1 MGGLIAHP
9 DYTASFNTSTFFTN
23 MVGNLTQGGAKLKRI
38 FIEPKLPEGL
48 APLAELSQNIW
59 WCWNHDAIELFQ
71 SIDYEQF
78 VALHRN
84 PVALLDELTIERA
97 QALLSNPNF
106 VAHMKRVHKAFRDYM
121 EKAPKKTG
129 EQIGY
134 FCMEYGLHQS
144 LRLYSGGLGVL
155 AGDYLKEI
163 SDRNANFVAMGLLYR
178 YGYFQQ
184 GISNS
189 GEQLHNYEPVKFT
202 QLPLQPVRDERGE
215 WIKIHVNLSGRTVW
229 AKVWMLPVGRM
240 PLYLLDT
247 DIDDNIW
254 EDRNLTHQLY
264 GGDNEHR
271 LRQELLLGIGGL
283 RALNAIGIQPDLFHL
298 NEGHAAFLG
307 LERLRNYMKD
317 NGLAFEEALEVVRAS
332 QLFTTHTPVPAG
344 HDTFSEGLL
353 RDYLYEY
360 TYALDLSWEN
370 LVGLGRRNAK
380 DNNELF
386 NVSHLAIRTS
396 QEINGVS
403 RLHGEVSQRMFEE
416 LNPDYNYAES
426 NIGYVTNS
434 VHFPT
439 WVAREWLDFYEKK
452 LGKGILDNQTDK
464 KLWQKIHAVP
474 AGEIMDIRRLLK
486 KRLLD
491 WVRKS
496 LAEDLMR
503 RGENPR
509 STFEIVNAIKD
520 DALVFGFARRFATYK
535 RATLL
540 FSNEKRLAE
549 IVNNPDRP
557 VIFLFAG
564 KAHPA
569 DKGGQEFIRLV
580 YNVTKNPDF
589 KGKVVFLENYS
600 MEMAKLLVQ
609 GVDVWLN
616 NPTRPK
622 EASGTSGMKAV
633 MNGVMNFSVL
643 DGWWCEGYRP
653 GAGWA
658 LPEKDTYPDQPGL
671 QNELDAETI
680 YNTLENDI
688 VPTYYEQDKNGVS
701 ERWVSHIKNTIAEIA
716 PEFVMGRMLDDY
728 QSRFYSKLAKANQQ
742 IKQKDFAQ
750 ARALAAWKNRI
761 RLSWQAIELLDL
773 QAPDTFNRS
782 LPLGEKFDATATLH
796 LHDLSADDLGVEV
809 VFYKRHS
816 EKELEFLFVQ
826 QMDLKSKKGP
836 EAVFACSFVPRT
848 AGVFEYGFRLFPK
861 HPMLAHRQDFGLVRW
876 L

>member
-1 MGGLIAHP
+1 MTQTISQP
-9 DYTASFNTSTFFTN
+9 SPSYTSHN

-48 APLAELSQNIW
+48 APLSELAQNIW
-59 WCWNHDAIELFQ
+59 WCWNHEATELFQ
-71 SIDYEQF
+71 SIDPHQF
-78 VALHRN
+78 VSHQYN
-84 PVALLDELTIERA
+84 PIALLEELSIERA
-97 QALLSNPNF
+97 QELLADADF
-106 VAHMKRVHKAFRDYM
+106 VARMKRVHKTFRDYIDQ
-121 EKAPKKTG
+121 APAKSG
-129 EQIGY
+129 AQIGY

-163 SDRNANFVAMGLLYR
+163 SDRNANFVAVGLLYR

-184 GISNS
+184 GISNN
-189 GEQLHNYEPVKFT
+189 GEQLHHSDPAKFT
-202 QLPLQPVRDERGE
+202 QLPLQPVRDARGE

-229 AKVWMLPVGRM
+229 AKVWQLPVGRM

-254 EDRNLTHQLY
+254 EDRSITHQLY
-264 GGDNEHR
+264 GGDNENR

-283 RALNAIGIQPDLFHL
+283 RALKAIGINPDLYHL

-317 NGLAFEEALEVVRAS
+317 MGLGFEEAIEVVRS
-332 QLFTTHTPVPAG
+332 TQLFTTHTPVPAG
-344 HDTFSEGLL
+344 HDTFSEALL

-360 TYALDLSWEN
+360 TYALDLPWET
-370 LVGLGRRNAK
+370 LIGLGRLDAK
-380 DNNELF
+380 DSNELF

-416 LNPDYNYAES
+416 LNPDYHYAES

-439 WVAREWLDFYEKK
+439 WVAREWLDFYEQK
-452 LGKGILDNQTDK
+452 LGKEILENQTDK
-464 KLWQKIHAVP
+464 KFWHKIHQVAD
-474 AGEIMDIRRLLK
+474 GDIMAIRRLLK

-509 STFEIVNAIKD
+509 NTFEIVNAIKD

-569 DKGGQEFIRLV
+569 DKGGQEFIRFV
-580 YNVTKNPDF
+580 YNVTKNPAF
-589 KGKVVFLENYS
+589 KGKVIFLENYS

-658 LPEKDTYPDQPGL
+658 LPEKDTYPDQPAL

-680 YNTLENDI
+680 YNTFENDI
-688 VPTYYEQDKNGVS
+688 VPSYYEQDKNGVS

-716 PEFVMGRMLDDY
+716 PEFVMGRMLHDY
-728 QSRFYSKLAKANQQ
+728 QTRFYSKLAQSSEKL
-742 IKQKDFAQ
+742 KQNDFAF
-750 ARALAAWKNRI
+750 ARELADWKI
-761 RLSWQAIELLDL
+761 RVRRNWQALELVDL

-782 LPLGEKFDATATLH
+782 LPLGEKFEATATLN
-796 LHDLSADDLGVEV
+796 LQDLGAEDVGVEV
-809 VFYKRHS
+809 VFFKRQS

-826 QMDLKSKKGP
+826 EMDVKSKIGG
-836 EAVFACSFVPRT
+836 EVEFACSFVPHT
-848 AGVFEYGFRLFPK
+848 AGVFEFGFRLFPK
-861 HPMLAHRQDFGLVRW
+861 HPLLQHRQDFGLVRW

>member
-1 MGGLIAHP
+1 
-9 DYTASFNTSTFFTN
+9 

-38 FIEPKLPEGL
+38 FIEPKLPDGL
-48 APLAELSQNIW
+48 SPLAELAQNIW
-59 WCWNHDAIELFQ
+59 WCWNHEATELFQ
-71 SIDYEQF
+71 SIDAQQF
-78 VALHRN
+78 IAHQYN
-84 PVALLDELTIERA
+84 PLALLDDLSIERA
-97 QALLSNPNF
+97 QELLADTDFIARMN
-106 VAHMKRVHKAFRDYM
+106 RVHKSFRDYID
-121 EKAPKKTG
+121 KAPALTG
-129 EQIGY
+129 PKIGY

-163 SDRNANFVAMGLLYR
+163 SDRNANFVAVGLLYR

-184 GISNS
+184 GISNN

-202 QLPLQPVRDERGE
+202 QLPLQPVRDARGE

-229 AKVWMLPVGRM
+229 AKIWKLPVGRM

-254 EDRNLTHQLY
+254 EDRNITHQLY
-264 GGDNEHR
+264 GGDNENR
-271 LRQELLLGIGGL
+271 LRQEILLGIGGL
-283 RALNAIGIQPDLFHL
+283 RALKAIGINPDLYHL
-298 NEGHAAFLG
+298 NEGHASFLG

-317 NGLAFEEALEVVRAS
+317 TGLSFEEALEVVRS
-332 QLFTTHTPVPAG
+332 TQLFTTHTPVPAG
-344 HDTFSEGLL
+344 HDTFSEALL

-360 TYALDLSWEN
+360 TYALDITWEA
-370 LVGLGRRNAK
+370 LVGLGRLNAK
-380 DNNELF
+380 DDAELF

-416 LNPDYNYAES
+416 LNPDYNFAES

-434 VHFPT
+434 VHLPT
-439 WVAREWLDFYEKK
+439 WIAREWLDFYEQK
-452 LGKGILDNQTDK
+452 LGKTILDNQTDK
-464 KLWQKIHAVP
+464 KFWHKIHQVAD
-474 AGEIMDIRRLLK
+474 GDIMSIRRLLK

-589 KGKVVFLENYS
+589 KGKVIFLENYS

-616 NPTRPK
+616 NPIRPK

-688 VPTYYEQDKNGVS
+688 VPSYYDQDKNGVS
-701 ERWVSHIKNTIAEIA
+701 VRWVSHIKNTIADIA
-716 PEFVMGRMLDDY
+716 PEFVMGRMLQDY
-728 QSRFYSKLAKANQQ
+728 QDRFYSKLGKRSEKL
-742 IKQKDFAQ
+742 KQKDY
-750 ARALAAWKNRI
+750 ALARELADWKMRI
-761 RLSWQAIELLDL
+761 RSSWPALELIDL

-782 LPLGEKFDATATLH
+782 LPLGEKFDAKAILN
-796 LHDLSADDLGVEV
+796 LQDLSPEDVGVEV

-816 EKELEFLFVQ
+816 EKELEFLYAQ
-826 QMDLKSKKGP
+826 EMDLISKK
-836 EAVFACSFVPRT
+836 EKEVVFECSFVPRT

-861 HPMLAHRQDFGLVRW
+861 NALLPHRQDFGLVRW

>member
-1 MGGLIAHP
+1 
-9 DYTASFNTSTFFTN
+9 
-23 MVGNLTQGGAKLKRI
+23 MVGNLTQKGAKLKRI
-38 FIEPKLPEGL
+38 FIEPQLPESL
-48 APLAELSQNIW
+48 SPLAELSQNIW
-59 WCWNHDAIELFQ
+59 WCWNHEAIELFE
-71 SIDYEQF
+71 SIDAPLFEQ
-78 VALHRN
+78 LDHN
-84 PVALLDELTIERA
+84 PVALLDELSTERS
-97 QALLSNPNF
+97 QALLADKAF
-106 VAHMKRVHKAFRDYM
+106 MARLKKVHAAFRDYM
-121 EKAPKKTG
+121 SLSPAKNSPL
-129 EQIGY
+129 IGY

-163 SDRNANFVAMGLLYR
+163 SDRNAHFVAVGLLYR

-184 GISNS
+184 GISSS
-189 GEQLHNYEPVKFT
+189 GEQLHHSDPAKFT
-202 QLPLQPVRDERGE
+202 QLPLQPVRDARGE
-215 WIKIHVNLSGRTVW
+215 WVKIHVNLSGRTVW
-229 AKVWMLPVGRM
+229 AKIWMLPVGRM

-254 EDRNLTHQLY
+254 EDRSITHQLY
-264 GGDNEHR
+264 GGDNENR

-283 RALNAIGIQPDLFHL
+283 RALNAIGIQPDVYHL

-307 LERLRNYMKD
+307 LERLRNYIKD
-317 NGLAFEEALEVVRAS
+317 EGLSFDEALEVVRAT

-344 HDTFSEGLL
+344 HDTFSEALL
-353 RDYLYEY
+353 RDYLFEY
-360 TYALDLSWEN
+360 TYALGIPWEQ
-370 LVGLGRRNAK
+370 LVGLGRVNAA
-380 DNNELF
+380 DPLELF

-396 QEINGVS
+396 QEVNGVS
-403 RLHGEVSQRMFEE
+403 RLHGEVSKHMFEE
-416 LNPDYNYAES
+416 LAPDYNFAES
-426 NIGYVTNS
+426 QIGYVTNS

-439 WVAREWLDFYEKK
+439 WVAKEWLEFYEEK
-452 LGKGILDNQTDK
+452 LGKGILQNQTDK
-464 KLWQKIHAVP
+464 KLWQKIHQVP
-474 AGEIMDIRRLLK
+474 DADIMALRRKLK

-491 WVRKS
+491 WVRKT
-496 LAEDLMR
+496 LADDLLR

-509 STFEIVNAIKD
+509 TTFETVNAIQD

-540 FSNEKRLAE
+540 FTNEQRLAE
-549 IVNNPDRP
+549 IVGDPERP

-580 YNVTKNPDF
+580 YNVTKNPAF
-589 KGKVVFLENYS
+589 KGKVIFLENYS

-616 NPTRPK
+616 NPMRPK

-658 LPEKDTYPDQPGL
+658 LPEKDTYPDQPAL

-688 VPTYYEQDKNGVS
+688 VPTYYAQDKNGIS
-701 ERWVSHIKNTIAEIA
+701 KAWLAHIKNTIAEIA

-728 QSRFYSKLAKANQQ
+728 YQRFYNKLFERSKKLKQHDYKAARELADWKA
-742 IKQKDFAQ
+742 
-750 ARALAAWKNRI
+750 RVR
-761 RLSWQAIELLDL
+761 RSWPAIELVDL

-782 LPLGEKFDATATLH
+782 LPMGERFEASAVLN
-796 LHDLSADDLGVEV
+796 LQDLRTEDVGLEV

-816 EKELEFLFVQ
+816 EKELEFLFAEKMEVEGH
-826 QMDLKSKKGP
+826 KGT
-836 EAVFACSFVPRT
+836 EATFSCSFVPRD
-848 AGVFEYGFRLFPK
+848 AGVFEYGFRLYPK
-861 HPMLAHRQDFGLVRW
+861 HPLLPHRQDFPLVRW